1 MGVLHMTIPT
11 AGLMGR
17 QPRLRGH
24 AAGPTFAKT
33 KTSVAAQEQVERP
46 TLAKAVAQE
55 QVERP
60 SLMTVVAQ
68 EQGER
73 VAVEQIARPGVE
85 QTVLS
90 GTLLPSGKIPVAS
103 SVRSGHEGILQRT
116 PEQEAEQEALG
127 KLVRQC
133 IAGDQRAWQDLV
145 AGQHRR
151 IYGIC
156 YRFTG
161 SATDAEDLTQ
171 DVFLKLYRN
180 LASFDTQKG
189 SFQTWITTLARNL
202 LVDHF
207 RRTRM
212 DRSSDSLDA
221 STTSEEDG
229 ATLGDR
235 LADPRP
241 SQESHAAGLELKAR
255 IQQALAQLSP
265 ELREAV
271 VFRDLEDMDYKE
283 IAQVL
288 RIPEG
293 TVKSRI
299 SRGRGELAR
308 LLQRIEGQVV

>member
-1 MGVLHMTIPT
+1 MGVLHMAIPT
-11 AGLMGR
+11 AGIFPRTPRTGR
-17 QPRLRGH
+17 RAALSTPTRRDIENPSRRDAGQQPASG
-24 AAGPTFAKT
+24 
-33 KTSVAAQEQVERP
+33 
-46 TLAKAVAQE
+46 
-55 QVERP
+55 
-60 SLMTVVAQ
+60 
-68 EQGER
+68 
-73 VAVEQIARPGVE
+73 
-85 QTVLS
+85 
-90 GTLLPSGKIPVAS
+90 GTLLPSANVAQLAPTGNLA
-103 SVRSGHEGILQRT
+103 RPRYEANLQRT
-116 PEQEAEQEALG
+116 PEQEAAQEALG

-133 IAGDQRAWQDLV
+133 MAGDQQAWQQLV
-145 AGQHRR
+145 VSQHRR
-151 IYGIC
+151 IYAIC

-207 RRTRM
+207 RRTRL
-212 DRSSDSLDA
+212 DRASDSLDA
-221 STTSEEDG
+221 SLSSDEDG
-229 ATLGDR
+229 ATLGDK

-241 SQESHAAGLELKAR
+241 SQEAHASGLELKAT

-271 VFRDLEDMDYKE
+271 VLRDLEDMDYKD